1 MILDLGLPDIDGID
15 VCRRLRA
22 ARPDLAILILTA
34 RDQEL
39 DVVAGLDAGADDYL
53 VKPFRLSELLARVRA
68 PPAPHAVAAE
78 PEERD
83 EPLRAGD
90 VAVDRAARRAWRGG
104 EELALRPKEFDLL
117 ALLVAEAGRAVTRE
131 RIMREVWDTDWLGST
146 KTLDTHVLALR
157 NKLGA
162 GGDHHPARRRLPLRG
177 RREAPARHRDRRRV
191 AGAAVILFAVPLA
204 VVLQRSY
211 RDEDLLRLQRDTV
224 AATRGIDVGVQP
236 GDPIELPRSPDAL
249 AVYDRAGRRVAGRG
263 PATAPPIVASV
274 LRTGRPADDA
284 HGGQLE
290 VAVPLLDAERVT
302 GAVRAV
308 RSTAGAVHDTRG
320 AWLVLAAI
328 AAGLIAAAGLAA
340 LVLGRRLAAPLE
352 RLGGAARILG
362 EGDFSVRSPRAGVAE
377 VDAVG
382 AALDATAARLG
393 DVIAR
398 ERAFSADASHQLRTP
413 LAALRLELEAM
424 ELREPDHPEL
434 AAALAQVDR
443 LQVTIET
450 LLSIARDAR
459 RPGEVA
465 DLAALVDDAE
475 SRWRDVL
482 AAEARPLRSRTTARP
497 ATARASRRVVDE
509 ILDVLLDNAH
519 VHGRGAVTLTVRDVD
534 GWLAL
539 DVADEGAGF
548 SGDPELAMT
557 RRARGDGH
565 GIGLALARELAHAEG
580 GRIVVTSAGPRPV
593 LTLLWASRNGPPHT
607 PDFFN

>member
-1 MILDLGLPDIDGID
+1 M
-15 VCRRLRA
+15 
-22 ARPDLAILILTA
+22 
-34 RDQEL
+34 
-39 DVVAGLDAGADDYL
+39 
-53 VKPFRLSELLARVRA
+53 
-68 PPAPHAVAAE
+68 
-78 PEERD
+78 
-83 EPLRAGD
+83 
-90 VAVDRAARRAWRGG
+90 
-104 EELALRPKEFDLL
+104 
-117 ALLVAEAGRAVTRE
+117 
-131 RIMREVWDTDWLGST
+131 
-146 KTLDTHVLALR
+146 
-157 NKLGA
+157 
-162 GGDHHPARRRLPLRG
+162 RRRLVI
-177 RREAPARHRDRRRV
+177 AIAAV

-204 VVLQRSY
+204 VVLRHSY
-211 RDEDLLRLQRDTV
+211 RDEDLLRLQRDTI
-224 AATRGIDVGVQP
+224 AATRAIDVSTS
-236 GDPIELPRSPDAL
+236 GDPIELPRSADVL
-249 AVYDRAGRRVAGRG
+249 AVYDRGGRRVAGRG
-263 PATAPPIVASV
+263 PVVAPPVVASV

-308 RSTAGAVHDTRG
+308 RSDAGAVHDTRG

-328 AAGLIAAAGLAA
+328 AAGLIAAAGVAA
-340 LVLGRRLAAPLE
+340 LVLGRRLTAPLE
-352 RLGGAARILG
+352 RLGGAALILG
-362 EGDFSVRSPRAGVAE
+362 QGDFSVRAPRAGVAE

-398 ERAFSADASHQLRTP
+398 ERAFTTNASHQLRTP
-413 LAALRLELEAM
+413 LAALRLELEALQ
-424 ELREPDHPEL
+424 LREPDHPEL
-434 AAALAQVDR
+434 SDALVQVDR
-443 LQVTIET
+443 LQATIET
-450 LLSIARDAR
+450 LLSVAREGR

-465 DLAALVDDAE
+465 DLAVLVDDAE

-482 AAEARPLRSRTTARP
+482 AAEARPLRSRGTGRA

-548 SGDPELAMT
+548 PGDPELAMT
-557 RRARGDGH
+557 RRGRGDGH

-593 LTLLWASRNGPPHT
+593 LTLLLARPDAASHNPDDSARN
-607 PDFFN
+607 

>member
-1 MILDLGLPDIDGID
+1 
-15 VCRRLRA
+15 V
-22 ARPDLAILILTA
+22 
-34 RDQEL
+34 
-39 DVVAGLDAGADDYL
+39 
-53 VKPFRLSELLARVRA
+53 
-68 PPAPHAVAAE
+68 
-78 PEERD
+78 
-83 EPLRAGD
+83 
-90 VAVDRAARRAWRGG
+90 
-104 EELALRPKEFDLL
+104 
-117 ALLVAEAGRAVTRE
+117 
-131 RIMREVWDTDWLGST
+131 
-146 KTLDTHVLALR
+146 
-157 NKLGA
+157 
-162 GGDHHPARRRLPLRG
+162 RRRLVI
-177 RREAPARHRDRRRV
+177 AIAAV

-204 VVLQRSY
+204 VVLRNSY
-211 RDEDLLRLQRDTV
+211 RNEDLLRLQRDTI
-224 AATRGIDVGVQP
+224 AATRGIDVSSS
-236 GDPIELPRSPDAL
+236 GDPIELPRSADVL
-249 AVYDRAGRRVAGRG
+249 AVYDRGGRRVAGRG
-263 PATAPPIVASV
+263 PAAAPPVVASV
-274 LRTGRPADDA
+274 LQTGRPADAA

-308 RSTAGAVHDTRG
+308 RSDAGAAHDTYG

-340 LVLGRRLAAPLE
+340 LVLGRRLTAPLE
-352 RLGGAARILG
+352 RLGGAARLLG
-362 EGDFSVRSPRAGVAE
+362 EGDFSVRAPRAGMAE

-393 DVIAR
+393 DMIAR
-398 ERAFSADASHQLRTP
+398 ERAFTTNASHQLRSP
-413 LAALRLELEAM
+413 LAALRLELEALD
-424 ELREPDHPEL
+424 LREPDNPEL

-450 LLSIARDAR
+450 LLSVARDAR

-482 AAEARPLRSRTTARP
+482 AAEARPLRSGGTARP
-497 ATARASRRVVDE
+497 AKARASRRVIDE

-519 VHGRGAVTLTVRDVD
+519 VHGRGAVTLTVREID

-548 SGDPELAMT
+548 TGDPEVAMT
-557 RRARGDGH
+557 TRTRADGH

-593 LTLLWASRNGPPHT
+593 LTLLLARPEPASHNADESARN
-607 PDFFN
+607 